1 MKPLIGITTAYEKRT
16 KRDYECLSYNY
27 IKAVQ
32 LAGGL
37 PILIPTLLNEEM
49 DRYLDLI
56 DGLILS
62 GGEDIDP
69 AFYGAEPISQLGELC
84 PERDPF
90 EMKIFVKALERK
102 IPVLGICRG
111 FQVINVA
118 LGGTLYQDI
127 KVQQGSHV
135 NHLNLK
141 NPVDTLQHEVILT
154 RDSKLYQVMRK
165 DRLMVNSLHHQAVNK
180 VGENLKV
187 VGVSTDDIIE
197 ALEYKGENFVLGV
210 QWHPEDLVVKDG
222 YFLELFKAFIEEIK
236 NRSSFKCSGL

>member
-16 KRDYECLSYNY
+16 RRDYECLSYNY

-84 PERDPF
+84 PQRDPF
-90 EMKIFVKALERK
+90 ELKLFGKALERK
-102 IPVLGICRG
+102 MPVLGICRG

-127 KVQQGSHV
+127 KVQQGSEL
-135 NHLNLK
+135 NHLNLTH
-141 NPVDTLQHEVILT
+141 PVDTLQHEVVLT
-154 RDSKLYQVMRK
+154 RDSKLYQIMRSDK
-165 DRLMVNSLHHQAVNK
+165 LMVNSLHHQAIHK

-187 VGVSTDDIIE
+187 VGLSTDDIIE
-197 ALEYKGENFVLGV
+197 ALEYKGEHFVVGV
-210 QWHPEDLVVKDG
+210 QWHPEDLVAKDG
-222 YFLELFKAFIEEIK
+222 YFLELFETFIEEIK
-236 NRSSFKCSGL
+236 SGNRFKCSGL

>member
-1 MKPLIGITTAYEKRT
+1 MKPLIGITTAYEKRA

-27 IKAVQ
+27 IKAVE
-32 LAGGL
+32 LGGGL

-69 AFYGAEPISQLGELC
+69 TLYGQEPILELGELC

-90 EMKIFVKALERK
+90 EMKFFAKALERK
-102 IPVLGICRG
+102 IPILGICRG
-111 FQVINVA
+111 FQIINVA

-127 KVQQGSHV
+127 KVQQGSGF
-135 NHLNLK
+135 NHLNLVDT
-141 NPVDTLQHEVILT
+141 VDTLEHEVTLMQN
-154 RDSKLYQVMRK
+154 SKLYQIMGK

-187 VGVSTDDIIE
+187 VGLSFDHIVE
-197 ALEYKGENFVLGV
+197 ALEYEGEPFVLGV

-222 YFLELFKAFIEEIK
+222 YFLELFKAFMEEVK
-236 NRSSFKCSGL
+236 NKMICLK